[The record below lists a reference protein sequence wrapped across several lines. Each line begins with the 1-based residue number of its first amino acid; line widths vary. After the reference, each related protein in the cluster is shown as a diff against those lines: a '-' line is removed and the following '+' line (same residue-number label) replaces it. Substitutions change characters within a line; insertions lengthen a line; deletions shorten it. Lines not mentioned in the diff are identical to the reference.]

1 MIGAGLD
8 IILLLFALVGF
19 GGTGAS
25 LAVARSRWL
34 DEGDRDLGMWGVA
47 GMLLVFGALCTLVA
61 TGVSGVCA
69 FGSVVIWG
77 SYVLMAQHLGVFRV
91 EARASGRAP
100 RPEEEPRSIT

>member
-8 IILLLFALVGF
+8 VILLLFALVGF

-47 GMLLVFGALCTLVA
+47 AMLLVFGTLCTLVA
-61 TGVSGVCA
+61 TGIPGVCA

-91 EARASGRAP
+91 EVPASGRAP
-100 RPEEEPRSIT
+100 RREEEPRSIT

>member
-47 GMLLVFGALCTLVA
+47 GMLLVFGGLCTLVA

-69 FGSVVIWG
+69 FGSVVVWG

-91 EARASGRAP
+91 EVRVSGRAP